1 MKSKMILTLAAM
13 TSFLPLQQAFSMPIE
28 QVYVQVVDVTGGT
41 SAPLINKMST
51 SMQLV
56 AQQLLLERDTEVILP
71 SQQEYATL
79 LSDIADRVL
88 TGYYLQSTEL
98 TIDKNAELVL
108 KVRPWNESIRNVEVD
123 LQFSGIEAQTSELL
137 ESKLPTL
144 KQQLKDTIRGASID
158 ASDWADGVLR
168 KMVREQ
174 VEEVLPEFKVA
185 VDLLN
190 EADKTVV
197 QVIVYP
203 VGQLVRNVDYSMRS
217 EAIPNILLMKLKS
230 KYADECN
237 KLRGLPVSYVER
249 QRQEIEDFLLAKL
262 SREPEI
268 VKNKLQPRVNITPD
282 TDMTVEFLI
291 NSDKY
296 KIWFEG
302 YGDIGRG
309 EENLSGKAHFG
320 KFISPKEELFGEVEV
335 VLDDVDWNFGVG
347 YTRYW
352 GKSGWSYIRRVPD
365 GENNYKLEYYLDPKW
380 RLRAEHFANS
390 NRNEYGVRYRIH
402 EFLSAE
408 YVYGGDE
415 FYLRIIGNLQLLL
428 KELLLADIIDYIF
441 M

>member
-28 QVYVQVVDVTGGT
+28 NVYVQVVDVTGGT
-41 SAPLINKMST
+41 SAPLLNKMSN

-56 AQQLLLERDTEVILP
+56 AEQLLLERDTETILP
-71 SQQEYATL
+71 AQQEYATL

-98 TIDKNAELVL
+98 TVDKESELVFEV
-108 KVRPWNESIRNVEVD
+108 KPWNASIRNVQVD

-144 KQQLKDTIRGASID
+144 KKQLNDTIKGASVD

-168 KMVREQ
+168 KMVRQQ
-174 VEEVLPEFKVA
+174 VEQALPEFKVA
-185 VDLLN
+185 VDLVT
-190 EADKTVV
+190 EANKTVV
-197 QVIVYP
+197 QVIIYP
-203 VGQLVRNVDYSMRS
+203 VGQLVRNVNYSMRS
-217 EAIPNILLMKLKS
+217 DAIPNILLMKLKH

-237 KLRGLPVSYVER
+237 KLRGLPVNYV
-249 QRQEIEDFLLAKL
+249 QRQKAEIEEYLLNKL
-262 SREPEI
+262 RNEPEI
-268 VKNKLQPRVNITPD
+268 LEYKLQPYVNITPD
-282 TDMTVEFLI
+282 TDMGIEILI
-291 NSDKY
+291 SSDKY

-309 EENLSGKAHFG
+309 EENLSGKAHIG
-320 KFISPKEELFGEVEV
+320 KFISPKEEVFGEVEIIT
-335 VLDDVDWNFGVG
+335 DDVDWNFGVG

-352 GKSGWSYIRRVPD
+352 GKSGWSYIRRIPD
-365 GENNYKLEYYLDPKW
+365 GENNYKLEYYLAPKW
-380 RLRAEHFANS
+380 RLRAEHFANKD
-390 NRNEYGVRYRIH
+390 RNEYGVRYRIH

-415 FYLRIIGNLQLLL
+415 FYLRIIGNL
-428 KELLLADIIDYIF
+428 
-441 M
+441 

>member
-1 MKSKMILTLAAM
+1 MKSKIILTLAAM

-28 QVYVQVVDVTGGT
+28 YVYVQVIDVTGGT
-41 SAPLINKMST
+41 SAPLLNKMGN

-56 AQQLLLERDTEVILP
+56 AQQLLLDRDTEAILP
-71 SQQEYATL
+71 AQQEYATL

-88 TGYYLQSTEL
+88 TGYYLQSTQLTVDKESEL
-98 TIDKNAELVL
+98 ILQ
-108 KVRPWNESIRNVEVD
+108 VRPWNTAIRNVQVD
-123 LQFSGIEAQTSELL
+123 LQFSGIEEQTSELL

-144 KQQLKDTIRGASID
+144 KKQLENTIKGASVD

-168 KMVREQ
+168 KIVRQQ
-174 VEEVLPEFKVA
+174 VEEALPEFKVA
-185 VDLLN
+185 VDLIN

-217 EAIPNILLMKLKS
+217 DAIPNILLMKLKH

-237 KLRGLPVSYVER
+237 KLRGLPVNYVER
-249 QRQEIEDFLLAKL
+249 QKQEIEEFLLNKL
-262 SREPEI
+262 RNEPEI
-268 VKNKLQPRVNITPD
+268 IKYELQPFVNITPN
-282 TDMTVEFLI
+282 TDMDVEILI
-291 NSDKY
+291 DSNKY

-302 YGDIGRG
+302 YGDIGRN
-309 EENLSGKAHFG
+309 EDNLSGKAHFG
-320 KFISPKEELFGEVEV
+320 KFISPKEEFFGEVET

-352 GKSGWSYIRRVPD
+352 GKSGWTYVRRIQD
-365 GENNYKLEYYLDPKW
+365 GENNYKLEYNLDPKW
-380 RLRAEHFANS
+380 RLRAEHFAKK

-415 FYLRIIGNLQLLL
+415 FYLRIIGNL
-428 KELLLADIIDYIF
+428 
-441 M
+441 

>member
-1 MKSKMILTLAAM
+1 MKSKIILTLAAM

-28 QVYVQVVDVTGGT
+28 HVYVQVIDVTGGT
-41 SAPLINKMST
+41 SAPLLNKMGN

-56 AQQLLLERDTEVILP
+56 AQQLLLDRDTEAILP
-71 SQQEYATL
+71 AQQEYATL

-88 TGYYLQSTEL
+88 TGYYLQSTQL
-98 TIDKNAELVL
+98 TVDKESELVL
-108 KVRPWNESIRNVEVD
+108 QVRPWNTAIKNVQVD
-123 LQFSGIEAQTSELL
+123 LQFSGIEEQTSELL

-144 KQQLKDTIRGASID
+144 KKQLEDTIRGASVD

-168 KMVREQ
+168 KIVRQQ
-174 VEEVLPEFKVA
+174 VEEALPEFKVA
-185 VDLLN
+185 VDLVN

-217 EAIPNILLMKLKS
+217 DAIPNILLMKLKH

-237 KLRGLPVSYVER
+237 KLRGLPVNYVER
-249 QRQEIEDFLLAKL
+249 QKQEIEEFLLNKL
-262 SREPEI
+262 RNEPEFI
-268 VKNKLQPRVNITPD
+268 KYELQSFVNITPD
-282 TDMTVEFLI
+282 TDMDIEI
-291 NSDKY
+291 IIDSNKY

-302 YGDIGRG
+302 YGDIGRN
-309 EENLSGKAHFG
+309 EDNLSGKAHFG
-320 KFISPKEELFGEVEV
+320 KFISPKEEFFGEVEI
-335 VLDDVDWNFGVG
+335 VLDDVDWNFGLG

-352 GKSGWSYIRRVPD
+352 GKSGWTYVRRIPD
-365 GENNYKLEYYLDPKW
+365 GENNYKLEYNLDPKW
-380 RLRAEHFANS
+380 RLRAEHFAKK

-415 FYLRIIGNLQLLL
+415 FYLRIIGNL
-428 KELLLADIIDYIF
+428 
-441 M
+441 

>member
-1 MKSKMILTLAAM
+1 MKSKIILTLAAM

-28 QVYVQVVDVTGGT
+28 HVYVQVIDVTGGT
-41 SAPLINKMST
+41 SAPLLNKMGN

-56 AQQLLLERDTEVILP
+56 AQQLLLDRDTEAILP
-71 SQQEYATL
+71 AQQEYATL

-88 TGYYLQSTEL
+88 TGYYLQSTQL
-98 TIDKNAELVL
+98 TVDKESELVL
-108 KVRPWNESIRNVEVD
+108 QVRPWNTAIRNVQVD
-123 LQFSGIEAQTSELL
+123 LQFSGIEEQTSELL

-144 KQQLKDTIRGASID
+144 KKQLSDTIKGASID

-168 KMVREQ
+168 KIVRQQ
-174 VEEVLPEFKVA
+174 VEEALPEFKVA
-185 VDLLN
+185 VDLIN

-217 EAIPNILLMKLKS
+217 DAIPNILLMKLKH

-237 KLRGLPVSYVER
+237 KLRGLPVNYVER
-249 QRQEIEDFLLAKL
+249 QKQEIEEFLLNKL
-262 SREPEI
+262 RNEPEI
-268 VKNKLQPRVNITPD
+268 IKYELQPFVNITPD
-282 TDMTVEFLI
+282 TDMDVEILI
-291 NSDKY
+291 DSNKY

-302 YGDIGRG
+302 YGDIGRN
-309 EENLSGKAHFG
+309 EDNLSGKAHFG
-320 KFISPKEELFGEVEV
+320 KFISPKEEFFGEVET

-352 GKSGWSYIRRVPD
+352 GKSGWTYVRRIQD
-365 GENNYKLEYYLDPKW
+365 GENNYKLEYNLDPKW
-380 RLRAEHFANS
+380 RLRAEHFAKK

-415 FYLRIIGNLQLLL
+415 FYLRIIGNL
-428 KELLLADIIDYIF
+428 
-441 M
+441 

>member
-1 MKSKMILTLAAM
+1 M

-28 QVYVQVVDVTGGT
+28 QVYVQVVDITGGT
-41 SAPLINKMST
+41 SIPLLNKMSN

-56 AQQLLLERDTEVILP
+56 AQQLLLERDTEAIK
-71 SQQEYATL
+71 SAQQEYATL

-98 TIDKNAELVL
+98 TIGKESELVL
-108 KVRPWNESIRNVEVD
+108 KIRPWNAAIRNVEVD
-123 LQFSGIEAQTSELL
+123 LKFSGIEEQTSELL

-144 KQQLKDTIRGASID
+144 KQQLNDTIFGASVD

-168 KMVREQ
+168 KIVRQQ
-174 VEEVLPEFKVA
+174 VEEALPEFKVA
-185 VDLLN
+185 VDLVN
-190 EADKTVV
+190 EHKKTVV
-197 QVIVYP
+197 QVVIYP
-203 VGQLVRNVDYSMRS
+203 VGQLVRNIEYSMRS
-217 EAIPNILLMKLKS
+217 DAIPNILLMKLKH

-237 KLRGLPVSYVER
+237 KLRGLPVSYVAR
-249 QRQEIEDFLLAKL
+249 QKQEIEEFLLSKL
-262 SREPEI
+262 RNEQEI
-268 VKNKLQPRVNITPD
+268 LEYDLKPQVTITPD
-282 TDMTVEFLI
+282 ADMSIEFLI

-296 KIWFEG
+296 KVWFEG

-320 KFISPKEELFGEVEV
+320 KFVSPKEEVFGEVEAT
-335 VLDDVDWNFGVG
+335 LDNVDWTFGAG

-365 GENNYKLEYYLDPKW
+365 GENNYKLEYYLNPKW
-380 RLRAEHFANS
+380 KLRAEHFANQ

-415 FYLRIIGNLQLLL
+415 FYLRIIGNL
-428 KELLLADIIDYIF
+428 
-441 M
+441 

>member
-1 MKSKMILTLAAM
+1 MKSKIILTLAAM

-28 QVYVQVVDVTGGT
+28 HVYVQVIDVTGGT
-41 SAPLINKMST
+41 SAPLLNKMGN
-51 SMQLV
+51 SMQIV
-56 AQQLLLERDTEVILP
+56 AQQLLLDRDTEAILP
-71 SQQEYATL
+71 AQQEYATL

-88 TGYYLQSTEL
+88 TGYYLQSTQL
-98 TIDKNAELVL
+98 TVDKESELVL
-108 KVRPWNESIRNVEVD
+108 QVRPWNTAIRNVQVD
-123 LQFSGIEAQTSELL
+123 LQFSGIEEQTSELL

-144 KQQLKDTIRGASID
+144 KKQLSDTIKGASID

-168 KMVREQ
+168 KIVRQQ

-185 VDLLN
+185 VDLVN

-217 EAIPNILLMKLKS
+217 DAIPNILLMKLKH

-237 KLRGLPVSYVER
+237 KLRGLPVNYVER
-249 QRQEIEDFLLAKL
+249 QKQEIEEFLLNKL
-262 SREPEI
+262 RNEPEFI
-268 VKNKLQPRVNITPD
+268 KYELQPFVNITPD
-282 TDMTVEFLI
+282 TDMDVEILI
-291 NSDKY
+291 DSNKY

-302 YGDIGRG
+302 YGDIGRN
-309 EENLSGKAHFG
+309 EDNLSGKAHFG
-320 KFISPKEELFGEVEV
+320 KFISPKEEFFGEVEI
-335 VLDDVDWNFGVG
+335 VLDDVDWNFGLG

-352 GKSGWSYIRRVPD
+352 GKSVWTYVRRIPD
-365 GENNYKLEYYLDPKW
+365 GENNYKLEYNLDLKW
-380 RLRAEHFANS
+380 RLRAEHFAKK

-415 FYLRIIGNLQLLL
+415 FYLRIIGNL
-428 KELLLADIIDYIF
+428 
-441 M
+441 

>member
-41 SAPLINKMST
+41 SMPLLNKMSN

-56 AQQLLLERDTEVILP
+56 AQQLLLERDTEAIQPV
-71 SQQEYATL
+71 QQEYATL

-88 TGYYLQSTEL
+88 TGYYLQSAEL
-98 TIDKNAELVL
+98 IVDKESELVL
-108 KVRPWNESIRNVEVD
+108 KIRPWNTAIRNVEVD
-123 LQFSGIEAQTSELL
+123 LKFSGVEEQTSELL

-144 KQQLKDTIRGASID
+144 KQRLKDTLIGASVD
-158 ASDWADGVLR
+158 SSDWADGVLR
-168 KMVREQ
+168 KIVRQQ
-174 VEEVLPEFKVA
+174 VEEALPEFKVA
-185 VDLLN
+185 VDLVN
-190 EADKTVV
+190 ESEKTIV
-197 QVIVYP
+197 QVVIYP
-203 VGQLVRNVDYSMRS
+203 VGQLVRNVEYSMRS
-217 EAIPNILLMKLKS
+217 DAIPNILLMKLKY

-237 KLRGLPVSYVER
+237 KLRGLPVSYVTR
-249 QRQEIEDFLLAKL
+249 QKQEIEEFLLTKL
-262 SREPEI
+262 QNEQEI
-268 VKNKLQPRVNITPD
+268 VEYDLQPQVIITPN
-282 TDMTVEFLI
+282 TDMAVEFLI

-296 KIWFEG
+296 KVWFEG

-320 KFISPKEELFGEVEV
+320 KFVSHKEEVFGEVEA
-335 VLDDVDWNFGVG
+335 VLDNVDWNFGVG

-365 GENNYKLEYYLDPKW
+365 GENNYKLEYYLDSKW
-380 RLRAEHFANS
+380 RLRAEHFAS
-390 NRNEYGVRYRIH
+390 KNRNEYGVRYRIH

-415 FYLRIIGNLQLLL
+415 FYLRIIGNL
-428 KELLLADIIDYIF
+428 
-441 M
+441 

>member
-1 MKSKMILTLAAM
+1 MKSKMFLTLAAM

-28 QVYVQVVDVTGGT
+28 YVDVQVIDVTGGT
-41 SAPLINKMST
+41 SAPLLNKMSD

-56 AQQLLLERDTEVILP
+56 AQQLLLERDTEAILP
-71 SQQEYATL
+71 ARQEYATL

-88 TGYYLQSTEL
+88 TGYFLQRTEL
-98 TIDKNAELVL
+98 IIDKHSELVFQI
-108 KVRPWNESIRNVEVD
+108 RPWNKSIQNVEVD
-123 LQFSGIEAQTSELL
+123 LQFSGLEQQTSELL

-144 KQQLKDTIRGASID
+144 KNQLRNAISGASVD
-158 ASDWADGVLR
+158 ASDWADSVLR
-168 KMVREQ
+168 KMVRQQ

-190 EADKTVV
+190 EDNKTVV

-203 VGQLVRNVDYSMRS
+203 VGQLIRNVDYSMRS
-217 EAIPNILLMKLKS
+217 DAIPNILLMQLKS

-237 KLRGLPVSYVER
+237 KLRGLPVQYVER
-249 QRQEIEDFLLAKL
+249 QKQEIEEFLLAKL
-262 SREPEI
+262 RKEPEI
-268 VKNKLQPRVNITPD
+268 IEYQLQPVVTVTPD
-282 TDMTVEFLI
+282 ADLGVEILI
-291 NSDKY
+291 ASDKY

-320 KFISPKEELFGEVEV
+320 KFVSQNEEVFGEMEV
-335 VLDDVDWNFGVG
+335 VLDDVEWNFGVG

-352 GKSGWSYIRRVPD
+352 GKSGWSYVRRMPD
-365 GENNYKLEYYLDPKW
+365 GDNNYRLEYYLDPKW
-380 RLRAEHFANS
+380 RLRAEHFSGND
-390 NRNEYGVRYRIH
+390 RNEYGVRYRIH

-415 FYLRIIGNLQLLL
+415 FYLRIIGNL
-428 KELLLADIIDYIF
+428 
-441 M
+441 

>member
-28 QVYVQVVDVTGGT
+28 HVYVQVIDVTGGT
-41 SAPLINKMST
+41 SVPLLNKMSN

-56 AQQLLLERDTEVILP
+56 AEQLLLERDTETILP
-71 SQQEYATL
+71 VQQEYATL

-98 TIDKNAELVL
+98 TVDKESELVFEV
-108 KVRPWNESIRNVEVD
+108 KPWNASIRNVQVD

-144 KQQLKDTIRGASID
+144 KKQLNDTIKGASVD

-168 KMVREQ
+168 KMVRQQ
-174 VEEVLPEFKVA
+174 VEQALPEFKVA
-185 VDLLN
+185 VDLVN
-190 EADKTVV
+190 EANKTVV
-197 QVIVYP
+197 QVIIYP
-203 VGQLVRNVDYSMRS
+203 VGQLVRNVNYSLRS
-217 EAIPNILLMKLKS
+217 DAIPNILLMKLKH

-237 KLRGLPVSYVER
+237 KLRGLPVNYV
-249 QRQEIEDFLLAKL
+249 QRQKAEIEEFLLNKL
-262 SREPEI
+262 RNEPEI
-268 VKNKLQPRVNITPD
+268 LEYKLQPYVNITPD
-282 TDMTVEFLI
+282 TDMGIEILI
-291 NSDKY
+291 SSDKY

-309 EENLSGKAHFG
+309 EENLSGKAHIG
-320 KFISPKEELFGEVEV
+320 KFISPKEEVFGEAEIIT
-335 VLDDVDWNFGVG
+335 DDVDWNFGVG

-352 GKSGWSYIRRVPD
+352 GKSGWSYIRRIPD
-365 GENNYKLEYYLDPKW
+365 GENNYKLEYYLAPKW
-380 RLRAEHFANS
+380 RLRAEHFANKD
-390 NRNEYGVRYRIH
+390 RNEYGVRYRIH

-415 FYLRIIGNLQLLL
+415 FYLRIIGNL
-428 KELLLADIIDYIF
+428 
-441 M
+441 

>member
-1 MKSKMILTLAAM
+1 MKSKIILTLAAM

-28 QVYVQVVDVTGGT
+28 HVYVQVIDVTGGT
-41 SAPLINKMST
+41 SAPLLNKMSN

-56 AQQLLLERDTEVILP
+56 AQQLLLDRDTEAILP
-71 SQQEYATL
+71 AQQEYATL

-88 TGYYLQSTEL
+88 TGYYLQSTQLTVDKESEL
-98 TIDKNAELVL
+98 ILQ
-108 KVRPWNESIRNVEVD
+108 VRPWNTAIRNVQVD
-123 LQFSGIEAQTSELL
+123 LQFSGIEEQTSELL

-144 KQQLKDTIRGASID
+144 KKQLEDTIRGASVD

-168 KMVREQ
+168 KIVRQQ
-174 VEEVLPEFKVA
+174 VEEALPEFKVA
-185 VDLLN
+185 VDLVN

-217 EAIPNILLMKLKS
+217 DAIPNILLMKLKH

-237 KLRGLPVSYVER
+237 KLRGLPVNYVER
-249 QRQEIEDFLLAKL
+249 QKQEIEEFLLNKL
-262 SREPEI
+262 RNEPEI
-268 VKNKLQPRVNITPD
+268 IKYELQPFVNITPD
-282 TDMTVEFLI
+282 TDMDVEI
-291 NSDKY
+291 IIDSNKY

-302 YGDIGRG
+302 YGDIGRN
-309 EENLSGKAHFG
+309 EDNLSGKAHFG
-320 KFISPKEELFGEVEV
+320 KFISPKEEFFGEVEI
-335 VLDDVDWNFGVG
+335 VLDDVDWNFGLG

-352 GKSGWSYIRRVPD
+352 GKSGWTYVRRIPD
-365 GENNYKLEYYLDPKW
+365 GENNYKLEYNLDPKW
-380 RLRAEHFANS
+380 RLRAEHFAKK

-415 FYLRIIGNLQLLL
+415 FYLRIIGNL
-428 KELLLADIIDYIF
+428 
-441 M
+441 

>member
-28 QVYVQVVDVTGGT
+28 NVYVQVVDVTGGT
-41 SAPLINKMST
+41 SAPLLNKMSN

-56 AQQLLLERDTEVILP
+56 AEQLLLERDTETILP
-71 SQQEYATL
+71 VQQEYATL

-98 TIDKNAELVL
+98 TVDKKSELVL
-108 KVRPWNESIRNVEVD
+108 EVKPWNASIRNVQVD

-144 KQQLKDTIRGASID
+144 KKQLNDTIKGASVD

-168 KMVREQ
+168 KMVRQQ
-174 VEEVLPEFKVA
+174 VEQALPEFKVA
-185 VDLLN
+185 VDLVT
-190 EADKTVV
+190 EANKTVV
-197 QVIVYP
+197 QVIIYP
-203 VGQLVRNVDYSMRS
+203 IGRLVRNVNYSMRS
-217 EAIPNILLMKLKS
+217 DAIPNILLMKLKH

-237 KLRGLPVSYVER
+237 KLRGLPVNYV
-249 QRQEIEDFLLAKL
+249 QRQKAEIEEFLLNKL
-262 SREPEI
+262 RNEPEI
-268 VKNKLQPRVNITPD
+268 LEYKLQPYVNITPD
-282 TDMTVEFLI
+282 TDMGVEILI
-291 NSDKY
+291 SSDKY

-309 EENLSGKAHFG
+309 EENLSGKAHIG
-320 KFISPKEELFGEVEV
+320 KFISPKEEVFGEAEIIT
-335 VLDDVDWNFGVG
+335 DDVDWNFGVG

-352 GKSGWSYIRRVPD
+352 GKSSWSYIRRIPD
-365 GENNYKLEYYLDPKW
+365 GENNYKLEYYLAPKW
-380 RLRAEHFANS
+380 RLRAEHFANKD
-390 NRNEYGVRYRIH
+390 RNEYGVRYRIH

-415 FYLRIIGNLQLLL
+415 FYLRIIGNL
-428 KELLLADIIDYIF
+428 
-441 M
+441 

>member
-41 SAPLINKMST
+41 SVPLLNKMSN

-56 AQQLLLERDTEVILP
+56 AQQLLLERDTEAIQPV
-71 SQQEYATL
+71 QQEYATL
-79 LSDIADRVL
+79 LADIADRVL

-98 TIDKNAELVL
+98 TVDKESELVL
-108 KVRPWNESIRNVEVD
+108 KIRPWNAAIRNVEVD
-123 LQFSGIEAQTSELL
+123 LQFSGIEEQTSELL

-144 KQQLKDTIRGASID
+144 KQQLEDTIRGASVD

-168 KMVREQ
+168 KIVRQQ
-174 VEEVLPEFKVA
+174 VEEALPEFKVA
-185 VDLLN
+185 VDLVN
-190 EADKTVV
+190 EAEKTVV
-197 QVIVYP
+197 QVVIYP

-217 EAIPNILLMKLKS
+217 DAIPNILLMKLKY

-249 QRQEIEDFLLAKL
+249 QKQEIEEFLLAKL
-262 SREPEI
+262 RNEPEI
-268 VKNKLQPRVNITPD
+268 VEYDLKPQVTIKPD
-282 TDMTVEFLI
+282 ADMSVEFLI

-296 KIWFEG
+296 KVWFEG

-320 KFISPKEELFGEVEV
+320 KFVSPQEEVFGEVEA
-335 VLDDVDWNFGVG
+335 VLDDVDWTFGVG

-352 GKSGWSYIRRVPD
+352 GKSGWSYIRRLPD
-365 GENNYKLEYYLDPKW
+365 GENNYKLEYYLDTKW
-380 RLRAEHFANS
+380 RLRAEHFAS
-390 NRNEYGVRYRIH
+390 ENRNEYGVRYRIH

-415 FYLRIIGNLQLLL
+415 FYLRIIGNL
-428 KELLLADIIDYIF
+428 
-441 M
+441 

>member
-1 MKSKMILTLAAM
+1 M

-28 QVYVQVVDVTGGT
+28 HVYVQVIDVTGGT
-41 SAPLINKMST
+41 SAPLLNKMSN

-56 AQQLLLERDTEVILP
+56 AQQLLLDRDTEAILP
-71 SQQEYATL
+71 VQQEYATL

-88 TGYYLQSTEL
+88 TGYYLQSTQLTVDKESEL
-98 TIDKNAELVL
+98 ILQ
-108 KVRPWNESIRNVEVD
+108 VRPWNTAIRNVQVD
-123 LQFSGIEAQTSELL
+123 LQFSGIEEQTSELL

-144 KQQLKDTIRGASID
+144 KKQLEDTIRGASVD

-168 KMVREQ
+168 KIVRQQ
-174 VEEVLPEFKVA
+174 VEEALPEFKVA
-185 VDLLN
+185 VDLVN

-217 EAIPNILLMKLKS
+217 DAIPNILLMKLKH

-237 KLRGLPVSYVER
+237 KLRGLPVIYVER
-249 QRQEIEDFLLAKL
+249 HKQEIEEFLLNKL
-262 SREPEI
+262 RNEPEI
-268 VKNKLQPRVNITPD
+268 VKYELQPFVNITPD
-282 TDMTVEFLI
+282 TDMDVEILI
-291 NSDKY
+291 DSNKY

-302 YGDIGRG
+302 YGDIGRN
-309 EENLSGKAHFG
+309 EDNLSGKAHFG
-320 KFISPKEELFGEVEV
+320 KFVSPKEEVFGEVEFITE
-335 VLDDVDWNFGVG
+335 DVDWNFGIG

-352 GKSGWSYIRRVPD
+352 GKSSWSYIRRIPD
-365 GENNYKLEYYLDPKW
+365 GENNYKLEYNLDPKW
-380 RLRAEHFANS
+380 RLRAEHFAQK

-415 FYLRIIGNLQLLL
+415 FYLRIIGNL
-428 KELLLADIIDYIF
+428 
-441 M
+441 

>member
-1 MKSKMILTLAAM
+1 MKSKIILTLAAM

-28 QVYVQVVDVTGGT
+28 HVYVQVIDVTGGT
-41 SAPLINKMST
+41 SAPLLNKMSN

-56 AQQLLLERDTEVILP
+56 AQQLLLDRDTEAILP
-71 SQQEYATL
+71 AQQEYATL

-88 TGYYLQSTEL
+88 TGYYLQSTQL
-98 TIDKNAELVL
+98 TVDKESELVL
-108 KVRPWNESIRNVEVD
+108 QVRPWNTAIRNVQVD
-123 LQFSGIEAQTSELL
+123 LQFSGIEEQTSELL

-144 KQQLKDTIRGASID
+144 KKQLEDTIRGASVD

-168 KMVREQ
+168 KIVRQQ
-174 VEEVLPEFKVA
+174 VEEALPEFKVA
-185 VDLLN
+185 VDLVN

-217 EAIPNILLMKLKS
+217 DAIPNILLMKLKH

-237 KLRGLPVSYVER
+237 KLRGLPVNYVER
-249 QRQEIEDFLLAKL
+249 QKQEIEEFLLNKL
-262 SREPEI
+262 RNEPEI
-268 VKNKLQPRVNITPD
+268 IKYELQPFVNITPD
-282 TDMTVEFLI
+282 TDMDVEI
-291 NSDKY
+291 IIDSNKY

-302 YGDIGRG
+302 YGDIGRN
-309 EENLSGKAHFG
+309 EDNLSGKAHFG
-320 KFISPKEELFGEVEV
+320 KFISPKEEFFGEVEI
-335 VLDDVDWNFGVG
+335 VLDDVDWNFGLG

-352 GKSGWSYIRRVPD
+352 GKSGWTYVRRIPD
-365 GENNYKLEYYLDPKW
+365 GENNYKLEYNLDPKW
-380 RLRAEHFANS
+380 RLRAEHFAKK

-415 FYLRIIGNLQLLL
+415 FYLRIIGNL
-428 KELLLADIIDYIF
+428 
-441 M
+441 

>member
-13 TSFLPLQQAFSMPIE
+13 ISFLPLQQAFSMPIE
-28 QVYVQVVDVTGGT
+28 QIYVQVVDITGGT
-41 SAPLINKMST
+41 SIPLLNKMSN

-56 AQQLLLERDTEVILP
+56 AQQLLLERDTEAIK
-71 SQQEYATL
+71 SAQQEYATL

-98 TIDKNAELVL
+98 TIDKESELVL
-108 KVRPWNESIRNVEVD
+108 KIRPWNAAIRNVEVD
-123 LQFSGIEAQTSELL
+123 LKFSGIEEQTSELL

-144 KQQLKDTIRGASID
+144 KQQLNDTIFGASVD

-168 KMVREQ
+168 KIVRQQ
-174 VEEVLPEFKVA
+174 VEEALPEFKVA
-185 VDLLN
+185 VDLVN
-190 EADKTVV
+190 EHKKTVV
-197 QVIVYP
+197 QVVIYP
-203 VGQLVRNVDYSMRS
+203 VGQLVRNIEYSMRS
-217 EAIPNILLMKLKS
+217 DAIPNILLMKLKH

-237 KLRGLPVSYVER
+237 KLRGLPVSYVAR
-249 QRQEIEDFLLAKL
+249 QKQEIEEFLLSKL
-262 SREPEI
+262 RNEQEI
-268 VKNKLQPRVNITPD
+268 LEYDLKPQVTITPD
-282 TDMTVEFLI
+282 ADMSIEFLI

-296 KIWFEG
+296 KVWFEG

-320 KFISPKEELFGEVEV
+320 KFVSPKEEVFGEVEAT
-335 VLDDVDWNFGVG
+335 LDNVDWTFGAG

-365 GENNYKLEYYLDPKW
+365 GENNYKLEYYLNPKW
-380 RLRAEHFANS
+380 KLRAEHFANQ

-415 FYLRIIGNLQLLL
+415 FYLRIIGNL
-428 KELLLADIIDYIF
+428 
-441 M
+441 

>member
-1 MKSKMILTLAAM
+1 MKSKIILTLAAV

-28 QVYVQVVDVTGGT
+28 HVCVQVIDVTGGT
-41 SAPLINKMST
+41 SAPLLNKMGN

-56 AQQLLLERDTEVILP
+56 AQQLLLDRDTEAILP
-71 SQQEYATL
+71 AQQEYATL

-88 TGYYLQSTEL
+88 TGYYLQSTQLTVDKESEL
-98 TIDKNAELVL
+98 ILQ
-108 KVRPWNESIRNVEVD
+108 VRPWNTAIRNVQVD
-123 LQFSGIEAQTSELL
+123 LQFSGIEEQTSELL

-144 KQQLKDTIRGASID
+144 KKQLEDTIRGASVD

-168 KMVREQ
+168 KIVRQQ
-174 VEEVLPEFKVA
+174 VEEALPEFKVA
-185 VDLLN
+185 VDLVN

-217 EAIPNILLMKLKS
+217 DAIPNILLMKLKH

-237 KLRGLPVSYVER
+237 KLRGLPVNYVER
-249 QRQEIEDFLLAKL
+249 QKQEIEEFLLNKL
-262 SREPEI
+262 RNEPEI
-268 VKNKLQPRVNITPD
+268 IKYELQPFVNITPD
-282 TDMTVEFLI
+282 TDMDVEI
-291 NSDKY
+291 IIDSNKY

-302 YGDIGRG
+302 YGDIGRN
-309 EENLSGKAHFG
+309 EDNLSGKAHFG
-320 KFISPKEELFGEVEV
+320 KFISPKEEFFGEVEI
-335 VLDDVDWNFGVG
+335 VLDDVDWNFGLG

-352 GKSGWSYIRRVPD
+352 GKSGWTYVRRIPD
-365 GENNYKLEYYLDPKW
+365 GENNYKLEYNLDPKW
-380 RLRAEHFANS
+380 RLRAEHFAKK

-415 FYLRIIGNLQLLL
+415 FYLRIIGNL
-428 KELLLADIIDYIF
+428 
-441 M
+441 

>member
-1 MKSKMILTLAAM
+1 MKSKIILTLAAM

-28 QVYVQVVDVTGGT
+28 YVYVQVIDVTGGT
-41 SAPLINKMST
+41 SAPLLNKMGN

-56 AQQLLLERDTEVILP
+56 AQQLLLDRDTEAILP
-71 SQQEYATL
+71 AQQEYATL

-88 TGYYLQSTEL
+88 TGYYLQSTQLTVDKESEL
-98 TIDKNAELVL
+98 ILQ
-108 KVRPWNESIRNVEVD
+108 VRPWNTAIRNVQVD
-123 LQFSGIEAQTSELL
+123 LQFSGIEEQTSELL

-144 KQQLKDTIRGASID
+144 KKQLEDTIKGASVD

-168 KMVREQ
+168 KIVRQQ
-174 VEEVLPEFKVA
+174 VEEALPEFKVA
-185 VDLLN
+185 VDLVN

-217 EAIPNILLMKLKS
+217 DAIPNILLMKLKH

-237 KLRGLPVSYVER
+237 KLRGLPVNYVER
-249 QRQEIEDFLLAKL
+249 QKQEIEEFLLNKL
-262 SREPEI
+262 RNEPEI
-268 VKNKLQPRVNITPD
+268 IKYELQPFVNITPN
-282 TDMTVEFLI
+282 TDMDVEILI
-291 NSDKY
+291 DSNKY

-302 YGDIGRG
+302 YGDIGRN
-309 EENLSGKAHFG
+309 EDNLSGKAHFG
-320 KFISPKEELFGEVEV
+320 KFISPKEEFFGEVET

-352 GKSGWSYIRRVPD
+352 GKSGWTYVRRIQD
-365 GENNYKLEYYLDPKW
+365 GENNYKLEYNLDPKW
-380 RLRAEHFANS
+380 RLRAEHFAKK

-415 FYLRIIGNLQLLL
+415 FYLRIIGNL
-428 KELLLADIIDYIF
+428 
-441 M
+441 

>member
-1 MKSKMILTLAAM
+1 MKSKIILTLAAM

-28 QVYVQVVDVTGGT
+28 HVYVQVIDVTGGT
-41 SAPLINKMST
+41 SEPLLNKMSN

-56 AQQLLLERDTEVILP
+56 AQQLLLDRDTEAIFP
-71 SQQEYATL
+71 AQQEYATL

-88 TGYYLQSTEL
+88 TGYYLQSTQLTVDKESEL
-98 TIDKNAELVL
+98 ILQ
-108 KVRPWNESIRNVEVD
+108 VRPWNTAIRNVQVD
-123 LQFSGIEAQTSELL
+123 LQFSGIEEQTSELL

-144 KQQLKDTIRGASID
+144 KKQLEDTIKGASID

-168 KMVREQ
+168 KMVRQQ
-174 VEEVLPEFKVA
+174 VEEALPEFKVA
-185 VDLLN
+185 VDLVN

-217 EAIPNILLMKLKS
+217 DAIPNILLMKLKH

-237 KLRGLPVSYVER
+237 KLRGLPVIYVER
-249 QRQEIEDFLLAKL
+249 QKQEIEEFLLNKL
-262 SREPEI
+262 RNEPEI
-268 VKNKLQPRVNITPD
+268 VKYELQPFVNITPD
-282 TDMTVEFLI
+282 TDMDVEILI
-291 NSDKY
+291 DSNKY

-302 YGDIGRG
+302 YGDIGRN
-309 EENLSGKAHFG
+309 EDNLSGKAHFG
-320 KFISPKEELFGEVEV
+320 KFISPKEEFFGEVEI

-352 GKSGWSYIRRVPD
+352 GKSGWTYVRRIPD
-365 GENNYKLEYYLDPKW
+365 GENNYKLEYNTDPKW
-380 RLRAEHFANS
+380 RLRAEHFAKK

-415 FYLRIIGNLQLLL
+415 FYLRIIGNL
-428 KELLLADIIDYIF
+428 
-441 M
+441 

>member
-1 MKSKMILTLAAM
+1 M

-28 QVYVQVVDVTGGT
+28 QVYVQVVDITGGT
-41 SAPLINKMST
+41 SIPLLNKMSN

-56 AQQLLLERDTEVILP
+56 AQQLLLERDTEAIKPV
-71 SQQEYATL
+71 QQEYATL

-98 TIDKNAELVL
+98 TIDKESELVL
-108 KVRPWNESIRNVEVD
+108 KIRPWNAAIRNVEVD
-123 LQFSGIEAQTSELL
+123 LKFSGIEEQTSELL

-144 KQQLKDTIRGASID
+144 KQQLNDTIMGASVD

-168 KMVREQ
+168 KIVRQQ
-174 VEEVLPEFKVA
+174 VEEALPEFKVA
-185 VDLLN
+185 VDLVN
-190 EADKTVV
+190 EHKKTVV
-197 QVIVYP
+197 QVVIYP
-203 VGQLVRNVDYSMRS
+203 VGQLVRNIEYSMRS
-217 EAIPNILLMKLKS
+217 DAIPNILLMKFKH
-230 KYADECN
+230 KYADECI
-237 KLRGLPVSYVER
+237 KLRGLPVSYVGR
-249 QRQEIEDFLLAKL
+249 QRQEIEEFLLSKL
-262 SREPEI
+262 RNEQEI
-268 VKNKLQPRVNITPD
+268 LEYDLKPQVTIIPD
-282 TDMTVEFLI
+282 ADMSIEFLI

-296 KIWFEG
+296 QVWFEG

-320 KFISPKEELFGEVEV
+320 KFVSPKEEVFGEVEAT
-335 VLDDVDWNFGVG
+335 LDNVDWTFGAG

-365 GENNYKLEYYLDPKW
+365 GENNYKLEYYLNPKW
-380 RLRAEHFANS
+380 KLRAEHFANQ

-415 FYLRIIGNLQLLL
+415 FYLRIIGNL
-428 KELLLADIIDYIF
+428 
-441 M
+441 

>member
-1 MKSKMILTLAAM
+1 M

-28 QVYVQVVDVTGGT
+28 QVYVQVVDITGGT
-41 SAPLINKMST
+41 SIPLLNKMSN

-56 AQQLLLERDTEVILP
+56 AQQLLLERDTEAIKPV
-71 SQQEYATL
+71 QQEYATL

-98 TIDKNAELVL
+98 TIDKESELVL
-108 KVRPWNESIRNVEVD
+108 KIRPWNAAIRNVEVD
-123 LQFSGIEAQTSELL
+123 LKFSGIEEQTSELL

-144 KQQLKDTIRGASID
+144 KQQLNDTIFGASVD

-168 KMVREQ
+168 KIVRQQ
-174 VEEVLPEFKVA
+174 VEEALPEFKVA
-185 VDLLN
+185 VDLVN
-190 EADKTVV
+190 EHKKTVV
-197 QVIVYP
+197 QVVIYP
-203 VGQLVRNVDYSMRS
+203 VGQLVRNIEYSMRS
-217 EAIPNILLMKLKS
+217 DAIPNILLMKLKH

-237 KLRGLPVSYVER
+237 KLRGLPVSYVAR
-249 QRQEIEDFLLAKL
+249 QKQEIEEFLLSKL
-262 SREPEI
+262 RNEQEI
-268 VKNKLQPRVNITPD
+268 IEYDLKPQVTITPD
-282 TDMTVEFLI
+282 ADMSIEFLI

-296 KIWFEG
+296 KVWFEG

-320 KFISPKEELFGEVEV
+320 KFVSPKQEVFGEVEAT
-335 VLDDVDWNFGVG
+335 LDNVDWTFGAG

-365 GENNYKLEYYLDPKW
+365 GENNYKLEYYLNPKW
-380 RLRAEHFANS
+380 KLRAEHFANQ

-415 FYLRIIGNLQLLL
+415 FYLRIIGNL
-428 KELLLADIIDYIF
+428 
-441 M
+441 

>member
-28 QVYVQVVDVTGGT
+28 NVYVQVVDVTGGT
-41 SAPLINKMST
+41 SAPLLNKMSN

-56 AQQLLLERDTEVILP
+56 AEQLLLERDTETILP
-71 SQQEYATL
+71 VQQEYATL

-98 TIDKNAELVL
+98 TIDKKSELIFEV
-108 KVRPWNESIRNVEVD
+108 KPWNASIRNVQVD

-144 KQQLKDTIRGASID
+144 KKQLNDTIKGASVD

-168 KMVREQ
+168 KMVRQQ
-174 VEEVLPEFKVA
+174 VEQALPEFKVA
-185 VDLLN
+185 VDLVT
-190 EADKTVV
+190 EANKTVV
-197 QVIVYP
+197 QVIIYP
-203 VGQLVRNVDYSMRS
+203 VGQLVRNVNYSMRS
-217 EAIPNILLMKLKS
+217 DAIPNILLMKLKH

-237 KLRGLPVSYVER
+237 KLRGLPVNYV
-249 QRQEIEDFLLAKL
+249 QRQKAEIEEFLLNKL
-262 SREPEI
+262 RNEPEI
-268 VKNKLQPRVNITPD
+268 LEYKLQPYVNITPD
-282 TDMTVEFLI
+282 TDMGVEILI
-291 NSDKY
+291 SSDKY

-309 EENLSGKAHFG
+309 EENLSGKAHIG
-320 KFISPKEELFGEVEV
+320 KFISPKEEVFGEAEIIT
-335 VLDDVDWNFGVG
+335 DDVDWNFGVG

-352 GKSGWSYIRRVPD
+352 GKSGWSYIRRIPD
-365 GENNYKLEYYLDPKW
+365 GENNYKLEYYLAPKW
-380 RLRAEHFANS
+380 RLRAEHFANKD
-390 NRNEYGVRYRIH
+390 RNEYGVRYRIH

-415 FYLRIIGNLQLLL
+415 FYLRIIGNL
-428 KELLLADIIDYIF
+428 
-441 M
+441 

>member
-1 MKSKMILTLAAM
+1 MKSKIILTLAAM

-28 QVYVQVVDVTGGT
+28 RIYVQVIDVTGGT
-41 SAPLINKMST
+41 STPLLNKMSN

-56 AQQLLLERDTEVILP
+56 AQQLLLDRDTEAILP
-71 SQQEYATL
+71 AQQEYATL

-88 TGYYLQSTEL
+88 TGYYLQSTQLTVDKESEL
-98 TIDKNAELVL
+98 ILQ
-108 KVRPWNESIRNVEVD
+108 VRPWNTAIRNVQVD
-123 LQFSGIEAQTSELL
+123 LQFSGIEEQTSELL

-144 KQQLKDTIRGASID
+144 KKQLEDTIRGASVD

-168 KMVREQ
+168 KIVRQQ
-174 VEEVLPEFKVA
+174 VEEALPEFKVA
-185 VDLLN
+185 VDLVN

-217 EAIPNILLMKLKS
+217 DAIPNILLMKLKH

-237 KLRGLPVSYVER
+237 KLRGLPVNYVER
-249 QRQEIEDFLLAKL
+249 QKQEIEEFLLNKL
-262 SREPEI
+262 RNEPEI
-268 VKNKLQPRVNITPD
+268 IKYELQPFVNITPD
-282 TDMTVEFLI
+282 TDMDVEILI
-291 NSDKY
+291 DSNKY

-302 YGDIGRG
+302 YGDIGRN
-309 EENLSGKAHFG
+309 EDNLSGKAHFG
-320 KFISPKEELFGEVEV
+320 KFISPKEEFFGEVEI
-335 VLDDVDWNFGVG
+335 VLDDVEWNFGVG

-352 GKSGWSYIRRVPD
+352 GKSGWTYVRRVPD
-365 GENNYKLEYYLDPKW
+365 GENNYKLEYNLDPKW
-380 RLRAEHFANS
+380 RLRAEHFAQK

-415 FYLRIIGNLQLLL
+415 FYLRIIGNL
-428 KELLLADIIDYIF
+428 
-441 M
+441 

>member
-1 MKSKMILTLAAM
+1 MKSKIILTLAAM

-28 QVYVQVVDVTGGT
+28 HVYVQVIDVTGGT
-41 SAPLINKMST
+41 SAPLLNKMSN

-56 AQQLLLERDTEVILP
+56 AQQLLLDRDTEAILP
-71 SQQEYATL
+71 AQQEYATL

-88 TGYYLQSTEL
+88 TGYYLQSTQLTVDKESEL
-98 TIDKNAELVL
+98 ILQ
-108 KVRPWNESIRNVEVD
+108 VRPWNTAIRNVQVD
-123 LQFSGIEAQTSELL
+123 LQFSGIEEQTSELL

-144 KQQLKDTIRGASID
+144 KKQLEDTIRGASVD

-168 KMVREQ
+168 KIVRQQ
-174 VEEVLPEFKVA
+174 VEEALPEFKVA
-185 VDLLN
+185 VDLVN

-217 EAIPNILLMKLKS
+217 DAIPNILLMKLKH

-237 KLRGLPVSYVER
+237 KLRGLPVIYVER
-249 QRQEIEDFLLAKL
+249 QKQEIEEFLLNKL
-262 SREPEI
+262 RNEPEI
-268 VKNKLQPRVNITPD
+268 IKYELQPFVNITPD
-282 TDMTVEFLI
+282 TDMDVEILI
-291 NSDKY
+291 DSNKY

-302 YGDIGRG
+302 YGDIGRN
-309 EENLSGKAHFG
+309 EDNLSGKAHFG
-320 KFISPKEELFGEVEV
+320 KFISPKEEFFGEVEI
-335 VLDDVDWNFGVG
+335 VLDDVEWNFGVG

-352 GKSGWSYIRRVPD
+352 GKSGWTYVRRVPD
-365 GENNYKLEYYLDPKW
+365 GENNYKLEYNLDPKW
-380 RLRAEHFANS
+380 RLRAEHFAQK

-415 FYLRIIGNLQLLL
+415 FYLRIIGNL
-428 KELLLADIIDYIF
+428 
-441 M
+441 